1 MEEGR
6 WTRDEG
12 SAPLTVPLA
21 SCPFTLP
28 FLIMHKFVRLI
39 GIALPLG
46 LRAQAPNALDAARQ
60 MVVVT
65 TPGWD
70 STSGAL
76 QYFERANA
84 RNGWHAAGEPIP
96 IVVGRTGLAWGAGF
110 DQFAADASAPHK
122 HEGDGKSPA
131 GVFPLDTAFGFARH
145 DSMPQLSLPYV
156 QLTPA
161 SDCVDDTA
169 SVHYNTVVSRT
180 AVPRVDWASAEH
192 MRSVKPYR
200 IGVIVGYNAEPPIKG
215 RGSCIFLH
223 IWGGPRSSTVGC
235 TAMDAGKLE
244 ALMGWLDRSKAPVLV
259 QLTKADYDRLRKRW
273 SLPKLA
279 VTK

>member
-1 MEEGR
+1 MPR
-6 WTRDEG
+6 F
-12 SAPLTVPLA
+12 VPLIAILVA
-21 SCPFTLP
+21 SGVAAQTP
-28 FLIMHKFVRLI
+28 R
-39 GIALPLG
+39 PLG
-46 LRAQAPNALDAARQ
+46 GARQ

-70 STSGAL
+70 STSGTL
-76 QYFERANA
+76 QHFERSNA
-84 RNGWHAAGEPIP
+84 RDAWHSAGAPIP

-145 DSMPQLSLPYV
+145 DSMPRLFLPYV

-169 SVHYNTVVSRT
+169 STHYNTVVSRT
-180 AVPRVDWASAEH
+180 TVPRVEWASAEH
-192 MRSVKPYR
+192 MRSINAYR

-223 IWGGPRSSTVGC
+223 IWGGPGSSTVGC

-244 ALMGWLDRSKAPVLV
+244 ALMEWLDRSKAPVLV
-259 QLTKADYDRLRKRW
+259 QLTRADYDRLRKRW
-273 SLPKLA
+273 SLPGLA
-279 VTK
+279 AAE